1 MTFTKYWHQ
10 LPDNVLTN
18 FELYCGINDPYVNSR
33 QYLNNVKQTLNQYH
47 AAEDRGLVLAFESEA
62 HYTWFILRFS

>member
-1 MTFTKYWHQ
+1 MTFIKYWHQ

-18 FELYCGINDPYVNSR
+18 FELYCGIDDQTVSSR
-33 QYLNNVKQTLNQYH
+33 QYLNNVKETLKQYH
-47 AAEDRGLVLAFESEA
+47 VVEDSGLVLAFESEA